1 VFDAVAFGSDEGK
14 TLKCQNH
21 GMSLAEIELLAQ
33 STPLVAPDIAHSQLE
48 DRLVAIGEGT
58 EGRPIF
64 VNFIF
69 RQRGESRVVWPV
81 SARYMREK
89 EFLRY
94 AKTST

>member
-1 VFDAVAFGSDEGK
+1 MFDAVAFDWNEGN

-21 GMSLAEIELLAQ
+21 GVSLAEIELLAQ

-58 EGRPIF
+58 EGRRIF
-64 VNFIF
+64 VIFIF
-69 RQRGESRVVWPV
+69 RQRGESRLVRPV